1 MVYKRQLDFKH
12 SYPSGCDTSKLLS
25 DDLENKL
32 YYDGFQK
39 MLYHYSH
46 QTEAP
51 NLGSGLF
58 VWSCGEEDLNRA
70 TALQRRGKLSCG
82 QFASLRENPFIRTKE
97 KDLRTFVLR
106 SFLFAVPN
114 FYRTAIQK
122 MLVIQS
128 VPPSTPQILY

>member
-1 MVYKRQLDFKH
+1 
-12 SYPSGCDTSKLLS
+12 
-25 DDLENKL
+25 
-32 YYDGFQK
+32 
-39 MLYHYSH
+39 MLYRYSH

-82 QFASLRENPFIRTKE
+82 QFASLRENSFIRTKE

>member
-1 MVYKRQLDFKH
+1 MPVDIPIGAEDSPESPGDSPESSDF
-12 SYPSGCDTSKLLS
+12 
-25 DDLENKL
+25 
-32 YYDGFQK
+32 
-39 MLYHYSH
+39 
-46 QTEAP
+46 EASP
-51 NLGSGLF
+51 QDAEKF
-58 VWSCGEEDLNRA
+58 VL
-70 TALQRRGKLSCG
+70 ALH
-82 QFASLRENPFIRTKE
+82 NRTKE

>member
-1 MVYKRQLDFKH
+1 MVYKRQLYFKH
-12 SYPSGCDTSKLLS
+12 SCPSGCDTSKLLS
-25 DDLENKL
+25 DDLKNKL

-70 TALQRRGKLSCG
+70 AAPQRRGKLSCG
-82 QFASLRENPFIRTKE
+82 QFASLRENPFIRTK
-97 KDLRTFVLR
+97 
-106 SFLFAVPN
+106 
-114 FYRTAIQK
+114 
-122 MLVIQS
+122 
-128 VPPSTPQILY
+128 ILER